1 MLGSTSLAIFDFL
14 LEFGFVCSSADP
26 SLFTYHNNSDV
37 MYLLLYVDDILLTGS
52 SNTLLNMLIFQ
63 LSSTFS
69 MKDLGP
75 VHYFLGIQIKT
86 HPSGLFLSQ
95 TKYAEQILNNAG
107 MLDCKPMSTPLP
119 LKLNSSV
126 STAKYPDPSDFRS
139 IVGALQYLTLT
150 RPDISYAVN
159 IVCQRMHEPTLA
171 DFDLLKRVLRYVKG
185 TIFHGLYIH
194 KNSKLNVQ
202 AFCDSDWAGCT
213 STRRSTTG
221 FCTFL
226 GCNIISWSAK
236 RQPTVSRSSTE
247 TEYRAHALTAAELT
261 WSSASR
267 SRDPSAMNTN

>member
-119 LKLNSSV
+119 L
-126 STAKYPDPSDFRS
+126 
-139 IVGALQYLTLT
+139 
-150 RPDISYAVN
+150 
-159 IVCQRMHEPTLA
+159 
-171 DFDLLKRVLRYVKG
+171 
-185 TIFHGLYIH
+185 
-194 KNSKLNVQ
+194 
-202 AFCDSDWAGCT
+202 
-213 STRRSTTG
+213 
-221 FCTFL
+221 
-226 GCNIISWSAK
+226 
-236 RQPTVSRSSTE
+236 SSTPLFPLLSIRILQ
-247 TEYRAHALTAAELT
+247 TFAAL
-261 WSSASR
+261 
-267 SRDPSAMNTN
+267 